1 MWGKW
6 YILLLVVEGWGGK
19 RGDAGK
25 TQERRRK
32 DAGKTQERSREG
44 TEKRIGAGEE
54 IICIFVGKID

>member
-25 TQERRRK
+25 K
-32 DAGKTQERSREG
+32 QERSREG